1 MATYGGAGKADF
13 KISQLKNDGA
23 QFWTKVD
30 ASTGKTTVY
39 RRYPGIFGS
48 AVGDRNIEIGTI
60 EKGEDFVP
68 TNNVALGGFDD
79 NLTKDERKAF
89 LSEAVQKQIK
99 KQAEETAVQG
109 NIDNGVDPINAR
121 LRAKQLLDPDFDGD
135 LADPNQSADE
145 ATGQLSQESLADI
158 NEQNQALRDSV
169 SARANT
175 RSGPGS
181 FGDYS
186 YPIDRQALAQQDFM
200 KFTLLEYKPKGQ
212 NTNTQFGFG
221 DRDRVGPG
229 GEPSDRVILGS
240 CSLPIPGG
248 IKDENGADWAG
259 DSMNEIQIQAA
270 ALGRSLTGASGE
282 NPVDTGA
289 AIANRVGTNSPVVKR
304 AIQETFAGKAVGV
317 QRLMTRATGMVF
329 NPNLE
334 LLFDKPVLRG
344 FQFSFDLVPR
354 SKKEALEVVR
364 IIRFFKQGMAPIR
377 SQSNLFLLSP
387 NVFQIHYIKGDD
399 NNRDHPYIGKMK
411 ECAMTNFGVDYTPQQ
426 NYSTLKDGFMTAYRI
441 TMQLKELEPVFN
453 DDYRNDEDSGFASF
467 REDPAEQ
474 AALNNTLP
482 AQIGF

>member
-1 MATYGGAGKADF
+1 MTAKDGFYGRDDVDYRRKLVPNSDEAYFLQINETTGDIEVWNEEFGSDKYVGVYKKDADGNYGEFEENNNWWGGAQRNEKEFF
-13 KISQLKNDGA
+13 KSDAGLKSVKQLAVESIKKDLTNPDHTEDVQTQEA
-23 QFWTKVD
+23 
-30 ASTGKTTVY
+30 ASTNAQEFVDKGTMTT
-39 RRYPGIFGS
+39 PPT
-48 AVGDRNIEIGTI
+48 ATI
-60 EKGEDFVP
+60 TAE
-68 TNNVALGGFDD
+68 
-79 NLTKDERKAF
+79 NL
-89 LSEAVQKQIK
+89 
-99 KQAEETAVQG
+99 EE
-109 NIDNGVDPINAR
+109 N
-121 LRAKQLLDPDFDGD
+121 L
-135 LADPNQSADE
+135 
-145 ATGQLSQESLADI
+145 QEL

-200 KFTLLEYKPKGQ
+200 KFTLLEYKPKGR

-270 ALGRSLTGASGE
+270 GLARDLTGASGE
-282 NPVDTGA
+282 DPTQTGK
-289 AIANRVGTNSPVVKR
+289 AIADRVASNNPVVKK

>member
-1 MATYGGAGKADF
+1 MATYGGENKRFPSHIDPGK
-13 KISQLKNDGA
+13 
-23 QFWTKVD
+23 QFYVVVD
-30 ASTGKTTVY
+30 ANTGEATYYEDK
-39 RRYPGIFGS
+39 GIFPSIKLGS
-48 AVGDRNIEIGTI
+48 
-60 EKGEDFVP
+60 KKPGEDFVP
-68 TNNVALGGFDD
+68 NDPVLDAGFYEVF
-79 NLTKDERKAF
+79 NEQQRREFLSDENQKKLDQQARKA
-89 LSEAVQKQIK
+89 V
-99 KQAEETAVQG
+99 VDG
-109 NIDNGVDPINAR
+109 NKAAGVDDATAQ
-121 LRAKQLLDPDFDGD
+121 LRANELLDPDRTKA
-135 LADPNQSADE
+135 LTDPNQSGDASI
-145 ATGQLSQESLADI
+145 AQSAQENLADI

-248 IKDENGADWAG
+248 IKDENGADWAA

-270 ALGRSLTGASGE
+270 GLARAATGASGE
-282 NPVDTGA
+282 NPVDTGT
-289 AIANRVGTNSPVVKR
+289 AIAERVASNNPIVKK

-317 QRLMTRATGMVF
+317 QRLMTRATGMIF